1 MSGPTHNNNHK
12 LVVGIDFG
20 TTFSGIAWAHTD
32 SLRPDRRVWI
42 DDWPSSRSTHGG
54 VTSSKVPTLLRYLG
68 NNRIEWGFQ
77 IPHDVQPREVLSL
90 FKLGLEPDRF
100 QRPVDDIGKSLN
112 LENVDRNITDYLSGI
127 FGHFVHIIHS
137 QIGRSIF
144 ENSSVQFVLTVPAIW
159 SENAKQRTLEAF
171 ERVPNLPSIH
181 STSLL
186 SEPEAAAI
194 AAIQELVRTD
204 LKIDDSF
211 VVVDA
216 GGGTVDLI
224 TYTITNLHPL
234 LEVVEAT
241 AGTGDICG
249 SSRINDRFAQLL
261 TARFENE
268 EDWNEELLHDAVEY
282 FERRTKKV
290 FNMGSLTQHEQFSMP
305 MSGLGRNPTLGINRR
320 GRLSLRAEELHMLFE
335 PEILR
340 TIQLVKEQIAL
351 TSVPIRKILLVGGF
365 GSSMYLKE
373 RLQIAINED
382 ASISNDIEILQP
394 PNAWVSVVNGAVLK
408 GLSLVRPTNFDVP
421 VVKARTGRKHYGH
434 EWGEIYKASQH
445 LSLHSKRYWDGKNG
459 TWRVPVMNWIIK
471 RGDLVSEDQPFIT
484 RYTLGQPVSWG
495 RFNSLTCTVYADQS
509 SDVAPLARNDNVQVL
524 CRVTADLRN
533 IPEAQMERKMGVD
546 GIMYYDLHV
555 QLEAVYRSASTEY
568 ALIYKGQRYQT
579 VTAEYV

>member
-1 MSGPTHNNNHK
+1 MNS
-12 LVVGIDFG
+12 VVM
-20 TTFSGIAWAHTD
+20 A
-32 SLRPDRRVWI
+32 LLMRN
-42 DDWPSSRSTHGG
+42 SS
-54 VTSSKVPTLLRYLG
+54 
-68 NNRIEWGFQ
+68 
-77 IPHDVQPREVLSL
+77 
-90 FKLGLEPDRF
+90 GLEPDRF

-282 FERRTKKV
+282 FERRVSVDSLLLLFYNVAYDLPVSLDKK
-290 FNMGSLTQHEQFSMP
+290 GLQH
-305 MSGLGRNPTLGINRR
+305 GIPN
-320 GRLSLRAEELHMLFE
+320 AA
-335 PEILR
+335 R
-340 TIQLVKEQIAL
+340 TILHANEW
-351 TSVPIRKILLVGGF
+351 IR
-365 GSSMYLKE
+365 S
-373 RLQIAINED
+373 
-382 ASISNDIEILQP
+382 
-394 PNAWVSVVNGAVLK
+394 
-408 GLSLVRPTNFDVP
+408 
-421 VVKARTGRKHYGH
+421 
-434 EWGEIYKASQH
+434 
-445 LSLHSKRYWDGKNG
+445 
-459 TWRVPVMNWIIK
+459 
-471 RGDLVSEDQPFIT
+471 
-484 RYTLGQPVSWG
+484 
-495 RFNSLTCTVYADQS
+495 
-509 SDVAPLARNDNVQVL
+509 
-524 CRVTADLRN
+524 
-533 IPEAQMERKMGVD
+533 
-546 GIMYYDLHV
+546 
-555 QLEAVYRSASTEY
+555 
-568 ALIYKGQRYQT
+568 
-579 VTAEYV
+579 